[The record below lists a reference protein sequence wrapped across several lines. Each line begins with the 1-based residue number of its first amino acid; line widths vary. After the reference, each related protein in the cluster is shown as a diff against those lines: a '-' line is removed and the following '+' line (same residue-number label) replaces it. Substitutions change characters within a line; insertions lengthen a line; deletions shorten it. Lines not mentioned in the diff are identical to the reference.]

1 MNLVKLEAVD
11 RVAILGAG
19 VLKTRDLY
27 AGGDVQLSLDAA
39 LAAGLAFA
47 AALFA
52 IAALMAWLKR
62 ATFTPFV
69 VYRVLLGAALLALS
83 YGA

>member
-1 MNLVKLEAVD
+1 MRPNSPETRTQGGRKTD
-11 RVAILGAG
+11 RCRRLAYTYPRVPEIG
-19 VLKTRDLY
+19 TRP
-27 AGGDVQLSLDAA
+27 
-39 LAAGLAFA
+39 
-47 AALFA
+47 
-52 IAALMAWLKR
+52 ALMAWLKR

>member
-1 MNLVKLEAVD
+1 MKLTAETTLK
-11 RVAILGAG
+11 AIAIALG
-19 VLKTRDLY
+19 
-27 AGGDVQLSLDAA
+27 
-39 LAAGLAFA
+39 
-47 AALFA
+47 A